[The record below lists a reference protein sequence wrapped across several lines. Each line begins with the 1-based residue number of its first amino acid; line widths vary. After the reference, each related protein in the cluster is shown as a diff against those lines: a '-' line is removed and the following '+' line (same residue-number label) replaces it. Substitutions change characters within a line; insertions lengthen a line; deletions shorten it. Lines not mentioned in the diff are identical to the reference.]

1 MIKNTETMSIRQL
14 RTFIAIAEHGTFA
27 AAAEAMALTQSAVSV
42 QVKNIE
48 DEMGKELFD
57 RSKRPPVLNEAGRA
71 LVPHARKLISEYDAL
86 RDHISDD
93 SAYEGAFRLG
103 SVGSLLTGFIPSV
116 LITLKERYP
125 RLHIELASG
134 FTSELVTLVDRG
146 ALDAAIVSDLKDPP
160 AGLNWMP
167 FLREPLVLIAPPD
180 APDLTAQQ
188 LVETYPFIRYVPETS
203 VGKVIDAAIRAAK
216 LKPREQMRL
225 DWIEAIE
232 AMVSA
237 GLGVSVVPAREHQRS
252 HRPPV
257 KRVAFGKS
265 VRYRT
270 LGLVQRAGDE
280 TNGFSTPLFETLKS
294 ASP

>member
-1 MIKNTETMSIRQL
+1 MSIRQL
-14 RTFIAIAEHGTFA
+14 KTFVAIAEQGTFA

-48 DEMGKELFD
+48 DEMGRELFD

-71 LVPHARKLISEYDAL
+71 LVPHARKLITEYDAL

-116 LITLKERYP
+116 LLTLKERYP

-160 AGLNWMP
+160 AGLKWMP

-180 APDLTAQQ
+180 APDITPQQ
-188 LVETYPFIRYVPETS
+188 LVETYPFIRYVPEAS

-237 GLGVSVVPAREHQRS
+237 GLGVSVVPARDHLKS
-252 HRPPV
+252 ARPAV
-257 KRVAFGKS
+257 RRMAFGKS
-265 VRYRT
+265 TRYRT
-270 LGLVQRAGDE
+270 LGLVERSGDE
-280 TNGFSTPLFETLKS
+280 TEVVSAPLLETLRAAADKIKRE
-294 ASP
+294 

>member
-1 MIKNTETMSIRQL
+1 MSIRQL
-14 RTFIAIAEHGTFA
+14 KTFVAIAEHGTFA

-48 DEMGKELFD
+48 DEMGRDLFD

-71 LVPHARKLISEYDAL
+71 LVPHARKLIAEYDGL
-86 RDHISDD
+86 RDHINDD
-93 SAYEGAFRLG
+93 TAYEGAFRLG

-116 LITLKERYP
+116 LLTLKERYP

-160 AGLNWMP
+160 AGLKWMP

-188 LVETYPFIRYVPETS
+188 LVEIYPFIRYVPETS
-203 VGKVIDAAIRAAK
+203 VGKVIDAAIRSAK
-216 LKPREQMRL
+216 LKPHEQMRL

-252 HRPPV
+252 HRPPL
-257 KRVAFGKS
+257 KHLAFGKS

-270 LGLVQRAGDE
+270 LGLVQRVGDE
-280 TNGFSTPLFETLKS
+280 INGFSSPLFETLKS
-294 ASP
+294 ASL